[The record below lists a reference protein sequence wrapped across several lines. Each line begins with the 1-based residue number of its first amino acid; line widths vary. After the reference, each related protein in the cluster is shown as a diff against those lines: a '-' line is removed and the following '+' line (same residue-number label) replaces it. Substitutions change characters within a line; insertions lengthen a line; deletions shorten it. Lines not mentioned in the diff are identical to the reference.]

1 MKSYEGSTQKGL
13 VSLEELFEGP
23 VAELQGRDFLSLA
36 DYSREELEALL
47 RLAQAL
53 KDMPRDSQRRI
64 LKGKTLGMIF
74 QKASTRTRVSF
85 EVGIYQL
92 GGHGLF
98 LSGQD
103 LQLRRGETIG
113 DTAQVLSRYLDGIM
127 IRTFGHDEVEE
138 LARFAAIPVI
148 NGLTDLLHPCQAL
161 GDYFTLWELWGDLA
175 GRRLVYVGDG
185 NNMAHSLL
193 LGGAILGVEV
203 AVISPEGYLP
213 QETIV
218 QMARGLAERSGGSI
232 EVTSDLAAVEGAD
245 VLYTDVWASMGQ
257 ESEQAKRVAAFRA
270 YQVDGDLLRKANKHA
285 VVMHCLPAHRGEEI
299 SAEVMDGPQ
308 SVIFQQAENR
318 LHIQKAIMAALMR

>member
-1 MKSYEGSTQKGL
+1 M
-13 VSLEELFEGP
+13 FEGP
-23 VAELQGRDFLSLA
+23 VAELKGRDFLSLA
-36 DYSREELEALL
+36 DYSRAELEALL
-47 RLAQAL
+47 DLAQTIKA
-53 KDMPRDSQRRI
+53 MPRDSQREI

-92 GGHGLF
+92 GGYGLF

-138 LARFAAIPVI
+138 LARYASVPVI

-161 GDYFTLWELWGDLA
+161 GDYFTLRELRGDLA
-175 GRRLVYVGDG
+175 GRRLAYVGDG

-193 LGGAILGVEV
+193 LGGAILGVSV
-203 AVISPEGYLP
+203 VVISPEAYLP

-218 QMARGLAERSGGSI
+218 QQAKVLAEESGSNI

-257 ESEQAKRVAAFRA
+257 EREQAQRVAAFRG
-270 YQVDGDLLRKANKHA
+270 YQVNQDLLGKAKKDA

>member
-1 MKSYEGSTQKGL
+1 
-13 VSLEELFEGP
+13 
-23 VAELQGRDFLSLA
+23 
-36 DYSREELEALL
+36 
-47 RLAQAL
+47 
-53 KDMPRDSQRRI
+53 
-64 LKGKTLGMIF
+64 
-74 QKASTRTRVSF
+74 
-85 EVGIYQL
+85 
-92 GGHGLF
+92 
-98 LSGQD
+98 
-103 LQLRRGETIG
+103 
-113 DTAQVLSRYLDGIM
+113 M

-138 LARFAAIPVI
+138 LARYASIPVI

-161 GDYFTLWELWGDLA
+161 GDYFTLWELWGDLV

-193 LGGAILGVEV
+193 LGGAMLGVNV
-203 AVISPEGYLP
+203 VVISPEGYLP

-218 QMARGLAERSGGSI
+218 QKARALAEESGSSI

-257 ESEQAKRVAAFRA
+257 ESEQAQRAAAFRG
-270 YQVDGDLLRKANKHA
+270 YQVNGNSSRKAKADA